1 MAQPG
6 IRGTG
11 QGAGSGAERIAPV
24 SVSIATATGKPPR
37 NSLLSELSSTTAFT
51 GAARVLAASVT
62 FCGLVAAIV
71 PAQAQ
76 YVAGGSGGSAG
87 PSSDHGVQS
96 GGGGFV
102 GGGNPYQGGSG
113 GGGASD
119 QAGSPGASAG
129 GGSGGHGGKGG
140 TAGGAGAIGPVTSG
154 LGSPLPSGSVSGA
167 AGGGGNPGGTGDKGI
182 DFGKAGRAGGGGG
195 GGGGGALGWQS
206 GFGTTVTGIGQQISG
221 GAGGAG
227 GAGGTGGNGILSYW
241 IYMNLAQPG
250 GVGGGGGGGG
260 GGGPGIVDH
269 GWLTIATSGLVTG
282 GAGGKGGNGGIS
294 GISYGG
300 TGDGIPTCTYTEFG
314 VSCTDFP
321 SLPASPGYSGSGGSG
336 GGGGYGILG
345 LKLGSTNYAITTQAG
360 ATIRGGDGGSG
371 GNGSVGGEVAGNGGN
386 GGNGGGGV
394 FLDDGFWIDNSG
406 TIAAGNGGRGGNGG
420 GGLTAGNGG
429 KGGNGGDGVL
439 VENGTVLNAAGA
451 AISGGDGGASGKGAV
466 VTQGTSGSDGEA
478 GNGGTAV
485 RMQGGP
491 SITNFGT
498 IAGGN
503 AGAGS
508 TAARGGSGI
517 LAFGSTTVVNGGTIS
532 GGLNG
537 DGTRA
542 PAIILYNAMSALELR
557 AGSNIVG
564 DVRGAFAPRLIF
576 GGDQNS
582 SFDLSVLGR
591 TYKSFPLL
599 VKTGLSTWA
608 LSGTPLAS
616 NREVDVEGGT
626 LVLSAGARLLTYG
639 DGYINRASGPSA
651 EMRVAGANASWE
663 VSNAY
668 SGSGGITVGDTSS
681 GSLTVAAGGKV
692 RAMAVTAGDKAGGD
706 GNVTVTGAG
715 SSLIADAITIGLS
728 GTGALTVSDGGS
740 VSPGAGGRIDVA
752 RNVGS
757 SGAVNIGAAAGQA
770 AVAPGTL
777 AGDIRFGAGSGAL
790 VFNHIASDYS
800 FSRTISGAGS
810 IRFLSGTTTLTGN
823 SSGFT
828 GATAVEASTFR
839 IAQGAQLG
847 GTLAIGAGGRV
858 EGEGRI
864 GATTIGNGGTLAPG
878 GATSLTIAGGLTA
891 NAGGTLT
898 LGTAAPLLV
907 NGDLTLNAGSFV
919 EYRLPATL
927 AGVALPGSSAVQV
940 SGNLALNGA
949 LLNIGIAS
957 SSAQPG
963 IGYQR
968 LFTYA
973 GALSGNLL
981 LIGSTPPTTP
991 IAYNYQ
997 VDTTRSGVVD
1007 LLVQPNG
1014 LNILQLWGT
1023 TSSGGGTGTW
1033 NAGNANWLDLGG
1045 SVPTSWGSGYG
1056 VFRGPGGVVTIDG
1069 AQNAV
1074 GLQFAGGSYTL
1085 AGGAGGSL
1093 NLHSFSGG
1101 GFSIPI
1107 PEISV
1112 LAGETATISAMIT
1125 GSDGL
1130 AKTGDGTLVLG
1141 GANSYG
1147 GGTTIAGGVLQ
1158 IAGDG
1163 NLGAASGGLT
1173 FQNGSLRT
1181 TADMLSARN
1190 VSFGGSG
1197 AFDTDAGTTLRL
1209 SGNLGGAGGLLK
1221 WGDGTLALSGSNSW
1235 AGGTLISAGTVRA
1248 ESAGALPSHTGYVL
1262 TGGKLDLNGFPLT
1275 VSLLAGTGG
1284 ELALGNSGDLTIDQ
1298 IQESAFAGTIT
1309 GSDGMLTKAGAGT
1322 LLLTGINTHGG
1333 GTSVIGG
1340 TLAIT
1345 SDANLGAGAAPL
1357 LISGSRLAALA
1368 NIDSTR
1374 PIILQGSGVID
1385 TLIGT
1390 TFKSGGLVLGDHLT
1404 KEGSGTLVLAGTA
1417 AHSGGTTVTAGM
1429 LQIGNGGTSGTLAGD
1444 VVNNSLLSFN
1454 RSDNLTFAGTISGA
1468 GAVIQSG
1475 SGVTTLTAANSHA
1488 GGTAILAGTLQ
1499 ASADANL
1506 GAAGAPLS
1514 FFGGN
1519 LRFGAGF
1526 TLGRALLLP
1535 GNGTLD
1541 TNGFDATASG
1551 GIYGVGDLIKT
1562 GAGSLTLAGPSFY
1575 RNTIVQAGTLIGDAF
1590 SIRGDIANN
1599 GTVILDQRADAN
1611 LAGAISGTGSLL
1623 KAGGGLLELT
1633 GNSAGFTGAT
1643 TVTAGTLAVN
1653 GTLGGSLD
1661 IQSGARLQGNGT
1673 VGATTLRSGATVAPG
1688 NSIGTL
1694 SVVGDI
1700 TFQKGATYEV
1710 EVNAEGAQSDLVH
1723 ASGAAR
1729 LDGGSVVHIG
1739 QDGFY
1744 KPFQRYRILAADGGV
1759 AGRFD
1764 GVSSRFLFLDPTL
1777 AYDATGVDLTLV
1789 RNDLPFA
1796 AVAQT
1801 RNQVQTSLGLEG
1813 LSDTNPLW
1821 QRFTQLRD
1829 TEVVRQAYDSLSG
1842 EIHASAKTTLIDGS
1856 SIIRDS
1862 VSERLRSVF
1871 AAIGAPRIATLA
1883 YASSTGAASTL
1894 TEPNLAAWARGFG
1907 SWGHTEGDGNAA
1919 SLRRATG
1926 GIMAGA
1932 DAALGENVRIGIAAG
1947 YSRSTFSAPGR
1958 ASSGEAD
1965 SYHIGLYGGARFDRL
1980 RLNGGLSY
1988 IGHDI
1993 STSRLAAFPGFAE
2006 RLTAGY
2012 RAGTF
2017 QAFSEAAYRFDLGR
2031 FALEPFA
2038 NLAYVA
2044 LRTDSIRE
2052 EGGAAALFAKP
2063 QTSAVAFATLGMR
2076 IQMQFD
2082 LAGAAA
2088 TLSGTLGWRH
2098 AGGDVVPVS
2107 SQGFAG
2113 GAPFSIAGVPIAR
2126 DAMIVGAGIGA
2137 RIGQNAELDVSYQGQ
2152 IAKDAADHA
2161 FNARLAVSF

>member
-11 QGAGSGAERIAPV
+11 PGAGSGAEPVAPL
-24 SVSIATATGKPPR
+24 SASLAAAKRNPPR
-37 NSLLSELSSTTAFT
+37 RSLLAELSSTTAFA
-51 GAARVLAASVT
+51 GAAWVLTASVGL
-62 FCGLVAAIV
+62 CGLVATTP
-71 PAQAQ
+71 PARAQ
-76 YVAGGSGGSAG
+76 YVAGGGGGSAG
-87 PSSDHGVQS
+87 PSADHGLQS

-119 QAGSPGASAG
+119 QAGSPGASDG

-154 LGSPLPSGSVSGA
+154 LGSPLPSGSIAGA
-167 AGGGGNPGGTGDKGI
+167 AGGQGNPGGTGDKGI

-206 GFGTTVTGIGQQISG
+206 GFGSTLTGIGQQISG

-250 GVGGGGGGGG
+250 GAGGGGGGGG

-269 GWLTIATSGLVTG
+269 GWLTIATNSLVTG

-321 SLPASPGYSGSGGSG
+321 SLPANSGHSGSGGSG

-360 ATIRGGDGGSG
+360 ATVRGGDGGAG
-371 GNGSVGGEVAGNGGN
+371 GNGSVGGEVAGNGGS

-394 FLDDGFWIDNSG
+394 FLDGGFWIDNSG
-406 TIAAGNGGRGGNGG
+406 TIAGGNGGSGGNGG
-420 GGLTAGNGG
+420 GGLSAGNGG
-429 KGGNGGDGVL
+429 KGGDGGDGVL
-439 VENGTVLNAAGA
+439 VKNGTLLNATA
-451 AISGGDGGASGKGAV
+451 AVISGGDGGASGKGAV
-466 VTQGTSGSDGEA
+466 VTHGTSGSNGAA

-485 RMQGGP
+485 RMEGGP

-508 TAARGGSGI
+508 TTARGGSGI
-517 LAFGSTTVVNGGTIS
+517 LSFGSTTVVNGGTIS

-542 PAIILYNAMSALELR
+542 PALILYSAMSALELR

-564 DVRGAFAPRLIF
+564 DVLAGFAPRLIF

-582 SFDLSVLGR
+582 SFDLSELGGK
-591 TYKSFPLL
+591 YKSFPLL
-599 VKTGLSTWA
+599 VKSGLSTWT
-608 LSGTPLAS
+608 LSGTPHAS
-616 NREVDVEGGT
+616 NRDVDVEGGT
-626 LVLSAGARLLTYG
+626 LALTAGARLLTHG
-639 DGYINRASGPSA
+639 DGYINHASAPSA

-668 SGSGGITVGDTSS
+668 GDSGGIIVGDTSS

-706 GNVTVTGAG
+706 GSVAVTGAG
-715 SSLIADAITIGLS
+715 SSLTADAITIGLS
-728 GTGALTVSDGGS
+728 GTGALTVSDGAS
-740 VSPGAGGRIDVA
+740 ISPGASGWIDVA
-752 RNVGS
+752 RNAGS
-757 SGAVNIGAAAGQA
+757 TGTVNIGAAAGQA

-790 VFNHIASDYS
+790 IFNHIASDYS

-810 IRFLSGTTTLTGN
+810 IRFLSGTTILAGN
-823 SSGFT
+823 SAGFT
-828 GATAVEASTFR
+828 GATTVETSTFR

-878 GATSLTIAGGLTA
+878 GTSSLTVAGGLIA
-891 NAGGTLT
+891 NAGGTLA

-907 NGDLTLNAGSFV
+907 NGDLTLNTGSFV
-919 EYRLPATL
+919 SYQLPATL
-927 AGVALPGSSAVQV
+927 AGITLPGSSAAQV
-940 SGNLALNGA
+940 SGDLALNGA

-973 GALSGNLL
+973 GTLSGNLL
-981 LIGSTPPTTP
+981 PVGSTPVTTP
-991 IAYNYQ
+991 IAYSYQ

-1023 TSSGGGTGTW
+1023 TSSGGGTGIW

-1045 SVPTSWGSGYG
+1045 SVPASWGSGYG

-1069 AQNAV
+1069 AQSAV
-1074 GLQFAGGSYTL
+1074 GLQFAGGGYTL
-1085 AGGAGGSL
+1085 AAGAGGSL
-1093 NLHSFSGG
+1093 NLHGFSGG
-1101 GFSIPI
+1101 GFSIPV
-1107 PEISV
+1107 PEINV
-1112 LAGETATISAMIT
+1112 LAGETATISAPIT

-1130 AKTGDGTLVLG
+1130 AKIGDGTLILS

-1163 NLGAASGGLT
+1163 NLGAASGRLT
-1173 FQNGSLRT
+1173 FQNGGLHT
-1181 TADMLSARN
+1181 TADILSARN
-1190 VSFGGSG
+1190 VTFNGSG

-1209 SGNLGGAGGLLK
+1209 SGDLGGAGGLLK

-1235 AGGTLISAGTVRA
+1235 AGGTLISAGTMRA
-1248 ESAGALPSHTGYVL
+1248 ESAGALPSGTAYVL
-1262 TGGKLDLNGFPLT
+1262 TGGKLDLNGFPL
-1275 VSLLAGTGG
+1275 SMNLLAGTGG
-1284 ELALGNSGDLTIDQ
+1284 EVALGSGDLTVNQAQD
-1298 IQESAFAGTIT
+1298 SVFAGAIT
-1309 GSDGMLTKAGAGT
+1309 GSGMLTKAGTGT
-1322 LLLTGINTHGG
+1322 LLLIGTNSHGG

-1345 SDANLGAGAAPL
+1345 SDANLGAASAQL
-1357 LISGSRLAALA
+1357 LIGSRLASLA
-1368 NIDSTR
+1368 NIDSAR
-1374 PIILQGSGVID
+1374 PIILQGSGTID

-1390 TFKSGGLVLGDHLT
+1390 TFKSSGAVLGDHLI
-1404 KEGSGTLVLAGTA
+1404 KEGGGTLVLAGDA
-1417 AHSGGTTVTAGM
+1417 AHAGGTTIAAGM
-1429 LQIGNGGTSGTLAGD
+1429 LQVGDGGTSGTLAGP
-1444 VVNNSLLSFN
+1444 VVNDSLLSFN
-1454 RSDNLTFAGTISGA
+1454 RSDNLTFAGTISGVGTVVQA
-1468 GAVIQSG
+1468 G

-1488 GGTAILAGTLQ
+1488 GGTVILAGTLQ
-1499 ASADANL
+1499 VSADAHL

-1514 FFGGN
+1514 FFGGS

-1526 TLGRALLLP
+1526 TLGRALLLA
-1535 GNGTLD
+1535 GDGTLD
-1541 TNGFDATASG
+1541 THGFDATAAG
-1551 GIYGVGDLIKT
+1551 GIYGVGDLIKV
-1562 GAGSLTLAGPSFY
+1562 GAGSLTLTGPSFY
-1575 RNTIVQAGTLIGDAF
+1575 RNTVVRAGALIGDAQ
-1590 SIRGDIANN
+1590 SIRGDIAND
-1599 GTVILDQRADAN
+1599 GTIILDQRDRASM
-1611 LAGAISGTGSLL
+1611 AGAISGMGSLI
-1623 KAGGGLLELT
+1623 KSGAGFLELT

-1643 TVTAGTLAVN
+1643 TVSGGTLAVN
-1653 GTLGGSLD
+1653 GALGGSLD
-1661 IQSGARLQGNGT
+1661 IRSGARLQGNGT
-1673 VGATTLRSGATVAPG
+1673 VGTTTLRSGATVAPG
-1688 NSIGTL
+1688 NSIGSL
-1694 SVVGDI
+1694 SMTGDV
-1700 TFQKGATYEV
+1700 TFEKGATYEV
-1710 EVNAEGAQSDLVH
+1710 EVNPEGTQSDLIH
-1723 ASGAAR
+1723 ASGVAR
-1729 LDGGSVVHIG
+1729 LGGGAVVHVG
-1739 QDGFY
+1739 ESGFY
-1744 KPFQRYRILAADGGV
+1744 KPSWRYRILTADGGV
-1759 AGRFD
+1759 IGGFD
-1764 GVSSRFLFLDPTL
+1764 TVVSRFLFLDPML
-1777 AYDATGVDLTLV
+1777 AYDAGGVDLTLV

-1801 RNQVQTSLGLEG
+1801 RNQIQTSLGLEG
-1813 LSDTNPLW
+1813 LSYTNPLW

-1829 TEVVRQAYDSLSG
+1829 AEVARQAFDSLSG
-1842 EIHASAKTTLIDGS
+1842 EIHASAKTALFENSGM
-1856 SIIRDS
+1856 IRDA
-1862 VSERLRSVF
+1862 VGDRIRAAF
-1871 AAIGAPRIATLA
+1871 AGIGAPRIATMA
-1883 YASSTGAASTL
+1883 YASSQGAASAS
-1894 TEPNLAAWARGFG
+1894 TEARFATWARGFG
-1907 SWGHTEGDGNAA
+1907 SWGRTDGDGNAA
-1919 SLRRATG
+1919 SLKRATG
-1926 GIMAGA
+1926 GIVAGI
-1932 DAALGENVRIGIAAG
+1932 DAALGENARLGIVAG
-1947 YSRSTFSAPGR
+1947 YSRSTFSVPGR

-1965 SYHIGLYGGARFDRL
+1965 SYHIGLYGGASLDNVRL
-1980 RLNGGLSY
+1980 SGGMSY
-1988 IGHDI
+1988 TGNEI
-1993 STSRLAAFPGFAE
+1993 STTRLAAFPVFAE

-2012 RAGTF
+2012 SARTL
-2017 QAFSEAAYRFDLGR
+2017 QAFGEAAYRFDLGR
-2031 FALEPFA
+2031 FAFEPFA
-2038 NLAYVA
+2038 NLAHVD
-2044 LRTDSIRE
+2044 LRTDAIQE
-2052 EGGAAALFAKP
+2052 QGGVAVLLARP
-2063 QTSAVAFATLGMR
+2063 QTNALSFATLGLRAEMR
-2076 IQMQFD
+2076 FD
-2082 LAGAAA
+2082 LAGTTA
-2088 TLSGTLGWRH
+2088 TLNGTLGWRY
-2098 AGGDVVPVS
+2098 ASGDVTPLS
-2107 SQGFAG
+2107 LQGFAG
-2113 GAPFSIAGVPIAR
+2113 STPFSIAGAPIAR
-2126 DAMIVGAGIGA
+2126 NAFILGTGLSMK
-2137 RIGQNAELDVSYQGQ
+2137 IGQDAELEVSYRGQ
-2152 IAKDAADHA
+2152 LAKDAADHA
-2161 FNARLAVSF
+2161 FNAKLNVPF

>member
-1 MAQPG
+1 MTQP
-6 IRGTG
+6 
-11 QGAGSGAERIAPV
+11 A
-24 SVSIATATGKPPR
+24 
-37 NSLLSELSSTTAFT
+37 STTAFA
-51 GAARVLAASVT
+51 GAAWVLTASVGL
-62 FCGLVAAIV
+62 CGLVTATS
-71 PAQAQ
+71 PARAQ
-76 YVAGGSGGSAG
+76 YVAGGAGGSAG
-87 PSSDHGVQS
+87 PSADHGLQW

-119 QAGSPGASAG
+119 QAGSPGASDG

-154 LGSPLPSGSVSGA
+154 LGSPLPSGSIAGA
-167 AGGGGNPGGTGDKGI
+167 AGGQGNPGGAGDKGV

-250 GVGGGGGGGG
+250 GAGGGGGGGG

-269 GWLTIATSGLVTG
+269 GWLTIATNGLVTG

-321 SLPASPGYSGSGGSG
+321 SLPANPGHSGSGGSG
-336 GGGGYGILG
+336 GSGGYGILG

-360 ATIRGGDGGSG
+360 ATVRGGDGGDG
-371 GNGSVGGEVAGNGGN
+371 GNGSVGGEIAGNGGS
-386 GGNGGGGV
+386 GGNGGGGI

-406 TIAAGNGGRGGNGG
+406 TIAGGNGGRGGNGG
-420 GGLTAGNGG
+420 GGLTAGNGAN
-429 KGGNGGDGVL
+429 GGDGGDGVL
-439 VENGTVLNAAGA
+439 VTNGTVSNAAGA
-451 AISGGDGGASGKGAV
+451 SIAGGNGGAAGKGAV
-466 VTQGTSGSDGEA
+466 VTHGTSGSDGAA
-478 GNGGTAV
+478 GNGGAGV
-485 RMQGGP
+485 RLQGGP

-508 TAARGGSGI
+508 TTARGGSGI
-517 LAFGSTTVVNGGTIS
+517 LSFGSTTVVNDGTIS

-542 PAIILYNAMSALELR
+542 PALILHSAMSALELR

-564 DVRGAFAPRLIF
+564 DVLAGFAPRLIF

-582 SFDLSVLGR
+582 SFDLSELGR
-591 TYKSFPLL
+591 KYKSFPLL
-599 VKTGLSTWA
+599 VKTGLSTWT
-608 LSGTPLAS
+608 LSGTPHAS
-616 NREVDVEGGT
+616 NKDVDVEGGILALT
-626 LVLSAGARLLTYG
+626 AGARLLTYG

-668 SGSGGITVGDTSS
+668 GDGGGITVGDTSS

-692 RAMAVTAGDKAGGD
+692 RAMSVTAGDKAGGD
-706 GNVTVTGAG
+706 GSVTVTGAG
-715 SSLIADAITIGLS
+715 SNLTADAITIGLS
-728 GTGALTVSDGGS
+728 GTGVLTVSDGAS
-740 VSPGAGGRIDVA
+740 VSPGASGWIDVA
-752 RNVGS
+752 RNAGS
-757 SGAVNIGAAAGQA
+757 SGTVNIGAAAGQA
-770 AVAPGTL
+770 AVAPGSL

-790 VFNHIASDYS
+790 IFNHIASNYS

-823 SSGFT
+823 SAGFT
-828 GATAVEASTFR
+828 GATTVETSTFR

-878 GATSLTIAGGLTA
+878 GATSLTIDGGLTA
-891 NAGGTLT
+891 NAGGTLA

-927 AGVALPGSSAVQV
+927 AGITLPGSSAVQV
-940 SGNLALNGA
+940 SGDLALNGA

-957 SSAQPG
+957 SSAQPA

-973 GALSGNLL
+973 GTLSGNLL
-981 LIGSTPPTTP
+981 PVGSTPATTP
-991 IAYNYQ
+991 IAYSYQ
-997 VDTTRSGVVD
+997 IDTTRSGVVD

-1023 TSSGGGTGTW
+1023 TSSGGGTGIW

-1045 SVPTSWGSGYG
+1045 SVPASWGSGYS

-1069 AQNAV
+1069 PQSAV

-1085 AGGAGGSL
+1085 AAGAGGSL
-1093 NLHSFSGG
+1093 NLHGFSSG
-1101 GFSIPI
+1101 GFSMPV

-1112 LAGETATISAMIT
+1112 LAGETATISAPIT

-1130 AKTGDGTLVLG
+1130 AKTGDGTLILN
-1141 GANSYG
+1141 GASSYG

-1173 FQNGSLRT
+1173 FQNGSLHT
-1181 TADMLSARN
+1181 TADILSARN
-1190 VSFGGSG
+1190 VTFSGSG
-1197 AFDTDAGTTLRL
+1197 SFDTDAGTTLRL
-1209 SGNLGGAGGLLK
+1209 SGNLGGVGGLLK

-1235 AGGTLISAGTVRA
+1235 TGGTLISAGTIRA
-1248 ESAGALPSHTGYVL
+1248 ESAGALPSSTGYVL
-1262 TGGKLDLNGFPLT
+1262 TGGKLDLNGFPLSM
-1275 VSLLAGTGG
+1275 SLLAGTGG
-1284 ELALGNSGDLTIDQ
+1284 EVALGSGDLTVNQAQD
-1298 IQESAFAGTIT
+1298 SVFAGAIT
-1309 GSDGMLTKAGAGT
+1309 GSGMLTKAGTGT
-1322 LLLTGINTHGG
+1322 LLLTGTNSHGG

-1345 SDANLGAGAAPL
+1345 SDANLGAASAQL
-1357 LISGSRLAALA
+1357 LIGSRLASLA
-1368 NIDSTR
+1368 NIDSAR
-1374 PIILQGSGVID
+1374 PIILQGSGTID

-1390 TFKSGGLVLGDHLT
+1390 TFKSSGAVLGDHLI
-1404 KEGSGTLVLAGTA
+1404 KEGGGTLVLAGDA
-1417 AHSGGTTVTAGM
+1417 AHAGGTTIAAGM
-1429 LQIGNGGTSGTLAGD
+1429 LQVGDGGTSGTLAGP
-1444 VVNNSLLSFN
+1444 VVNDSLLSFN
-1454 RSDNLTFAGTISGA
+1454 RSDNLTFAGTISGLGTVVQA
-1468 GAVIQSG
+1468 G
-1475 SGVTTLTAANSHA
+1475 SGITTLTAANSHT
-1488 GGTAILAGTLQ
+1488 GGTVILAGTLQ
-1499 ASADANL
+1499 VSADANL

-1514 FFGGN
+1514 FFGGS

-1526 TLGRALLLP
+1526 ILGRALLLA

-1562 GAGSLTLAGPSFY
+1562 GAGTLTLAGPNFY
-1575 RNTIVQAGTLIGDAF
+1575 RNTIVRAGTLIGDAL
-1590 SIRGDIANN
+1590 SIRGDIAND
-1599 GTVILDQRADAN
+1599 GTVILDQHDDAD
-1611 LAGAISGTGSLL
+1611 LAGAISGTGALI
-1623 KAGGGLLELT
+1623 KAGAGFLELT

-1643 TVTAGTLAVN
+1643 TVAAGTLAVN
-1653 GTLGGSLD
+1653 GTLGGTLD
-1661 IQSGARLQGNGT
+1661 VLSGSRLQGSGT
-1673 VGATTLRSGATVAPG
+1673 VGATTIRAGATVAPG

-1694 SVVGDI
+1694 TVTGDVS
-1700 TFQKGATYEV
+1700 FQSGAIYEV
-1710 EVNAEGAQSDLVH
+1710 EVNPEGTQSDLIH
-1723 ASGAAR
+1723 ATGAAH
-1729 LDGGSVVHIG
+1729 LGGGAVIHVG

-1744 KPFQRYRILAADGGV
+1744 KPFWRYRILTADGGV
-1759 AGRFD
+1759 TGRFD

-1777 AYDATGVDLTLV
+1777 AYDANGVDLTLV

-1801 RNQVQTSLGLEG
+1801 RNQIQTSLGLEG
-1813 LSDTNPLW
+1813 LSYTNPLW
-1821 QRFTQLRD
+1821 QRFTQLQD
-1829 TEVVRQAYDSLSG
+1829 AGIARQAYDSLSG
-1842 EIHASAKTTLIDGS
+1842 EIHASAKTTLVEGAAMVRDAVGDR
-1856 SIIRDS
+1856 IRA
-1862 VSERLRSVF
+1862 VF
-1871 AAIGAPRIATLA
+1871 AGIGAPRLPTMA
-1883 YASSTGAASTL
+1883 YASSDSAVSAPAEAG
-1894 TEPNLAAWARGFG
+1894 LAAWARGFG
-1907 SWGHTEGDGNAA
+1907 SWGRTEGNGNAA
-1919 SLRRATG
+1919 SLKRSTG
-1926 GIMAGA
+1926 GIVTGI
-1932 DAALGENVRIGIAAG
+1932 DSALGENARIGVVAG
-1947 YSRSTFSAPGR
+1947 YSRSTFSVPGR

-1965 SYHIGLYGGARFDRL
+1965 SYHLGLYGGARFDRL
-1980 RLNGGLSY
+1980 RLSGGLSY
-1988 IGHDI
+1988 TGHDI
-1993 STSRLAAFPGFAE
+1993 STWRLAAFPGFSE

-2012 RAGTF
+2012 GARTLQAVGEAG
-2017 QAFSEAAYRFDLGR
+2017 YRFDLGR
-2031 FALEPFA
+2031 FAIEPFA
-2038 NLAYVA
+2038 NLAYLN
-2044 LRTDSIRE
+2044 LRTDTIRE
-2052 EGGAAALFAKP
+2052 QGGVAALFAKS
-2063 QTSAVAFATLGMR
+2063 QASAVTFATLGLR
-2076 IQMQFD
+2076 AQMQFD
-2082 LAGAAA
+2082 LAGTAA
-2088 TLSGTLGWRH
+2088 TLNGTLGWRH
-2098 AGGDVVPVS
+2098 AAGDVTPVS
-2107 SQGFAG
+2107 LQGFAG
-2113 GAPFSIAGVPIAR
+2113 GAPFSIAGIPIAR
-2126 DAMIVGAGIGA
+2126 DAMIVGAGLGA
-2137 RIGQNAELDVSYQGQ
+2137 RIGQNAELDISYLGQ
-2152 IAKDAADHA
+2152 LAKNAADHT
-2161 FNARLAVSF
+2161 FNAKLAVTF